1 VFNSKRFSV
10 KANHTLWMLT
20 SDDIR
25 SRYLAYYKQRGHTEI
40 PSASLL
46 PEGDA
51 TTLFTGSGMQPLI
64 KYLLGEPHPSG
75 TRIVDSQKCFRS
87 EDIDEVGDNR
97 HTTFFE
103 MLGNW
108 SLGDYFKVEQLP
120 WVFDFLVKELGVDPA
135 RLYVTVFAGE
145 EKYGIPKDDESV
157 QIWKT
162 IFKKADIDAKAVLI
176 GDPSRGGDVGMQGGR
191 IFYYNSKKNWWSR
204 AGPPEKMPAREP
216 GGPDSEIFYDF
227 GTSHNT
233 KYGPHCHPNCECGRF
248 MEIGNSVFMEYTKTE
263 DGRFE
268 RLPQRNVDFGG
279 GLERISAAV
288 TGNSDMFQIDTLKRL
303 IDVLPGGAG
312 EMRSKRIIA
321 DHVRAAAF
329 LITDG
334 VEPSNK
340 DRGYMLRK
348 LLRRSIVHASMLEP
362 SIEGA
367 NHLSTSSGEILE
379 RLFGIV
385 CDEYVG
391 TYKLDREKIMAVF
404 GGENQKFRNTFVNGM
419 RRLERLETVDTETA
433 FTLYESFGLPYEV
446 IKEFGGAKAAF
457 LTREAFEE
465 KLEAHRQLSR
475 AGAEKKFGGHGLV
488 LNTGELKAKDQTE
501 VEKVTRLHTATHLLH
516 AALREVLGGEV
527 KQSGSDITPER
538 LRFDFSFPRKLT
550 DEEIKKVEEIAN
562 RIMEQDLKVE
572 CLEMPKGEADKRGAL
587 SFFKAKYGDK
597 VKIYYIGKSLEGAV
611 SKEFCGGP
619 HVPRTGLVGRIKI
632 TKEEAVAAGV
642 RRIRAIVE

>member
-1 VFNSKRFSV
+1 
-10 KANHTLWMLT
+10 MLT

-25 SRYLAYYKQRGHTEI
+25 SRFLAFYKERGHAVV

-46 PEGDA
+46 PEGDV

-64 KYLLGEPHPSG
+64 RYLMGEKHPAG

-108 SLGDYFKVEQLP
+108 SLGDYFKAEQLP
-120 WVFDFLVKELGVDPA
+120 WVFEFLVKELGVDPS
-135 RLYVTVFAGE
+135 RLYVSVFAGE
-145 EKYGIPKDDESV
+145 ERYGIPKDDESV
-157 QIWKT
+157 ELWKK
-162 IFKKADIDAKAVLI
+162 IFKGAGIDAKAVMI
-176 GDPSRGGDVGMQGGR
+176 GDPENGGKLGMQGGR
-191 IFYYNSKKNWWSR
+191 IFYYSSKKNWWSR
-204 AGPPEKMPAREP
+204 SGPPEKMPAREP

-227 GTSHNT
+227 GTPHDEA
-233 KYGPHCHPNCECGRF
+233 YGHHCHPNCDCGRF
-248 MEIGNSVFMEYTKTE
+248 MEIGNSVFMEYMKTE
-263 DGRFE
+263 EGKFV

-288 TGNSDMFQIDTLKRL
+288 TGSADMFQIDTLRRL
-303 IDVLPGGAG
+303 IEALPGSD
-312 EMRSKRIIA
+312 MRSKRIIA
-321 DHVRAAAF
+321 DHVRAASF

-348 LLRRSIVHASMLEP
+348 VLRRSIVHASMLER
-362 SIEGA
+362 SE
-367 NHLSTSSGEILE
+367 NKDLSAGSGETLE
-379 RLFGIV
+379 RCFGIV
-385 CDEYVG
+385 CDMYAG
-391 TYKLDREKIMAVF
+391 TYALDRERILAVF
-404 GGENQKFRNTFVNGM
+404 RAEYQKFRNTFVNGM
-419 RRLERLETVDTETA
+419 RRLDRLESVDTDTA

-446 IKEFGGAKAAF
+446 IKEFGGAKAAS

-488 LNTGELKAKDQTE
+488 LDTGELKAKDQAE
-501 VEKVTRLHTATHLLH
+501 MEKVIRMHTATHLLH
-516 AALREVLGGEV
+516 AALRQVLGDEV
-527 KQSGSDITPER
+527 KQSGSDITGER

-550 DEEIKKVEEIAN
+550 DEEIRKVEEIAN
-562 RIMEQDLKVE
+562 DAVARDLSVV
-572 CLEMPKGEADKRGAL
+572 CVEMPKAEAEKTGAL
-587 SFFKAKYGDK
+587 FFFKAKYGEK
-597 VKIYYIGKSLEGAV
+597 VKVYYTGPSIDGAF

-619 HVPRTGLVGRIKI
+619 HVQHTAQIGKIKI
-632 TKEEAVAAGV
+632 TKEEAVAAGI
-642 RRIRAIVE
+642 RRIRAVIE

>member
-1 VFNSKRFSV
+1 MSNSKRFSV
-10 KANHTLWMLT
+10 KPNHTLGMLT

-25 SRYLAYYKQRGHTEI
+25 SRFLAYYKLRGHTEV

-46 PEGDA
+46 PEGDV

-108 SLGDYFKVEQLP
+108 SLGDYFKAEQLP
-120 WVFDFLVKELGVDPA
+120 WVFEFLVKELGVDPS
-135 RLYVTVFAGE
+135 RLYVSVFAGE
-145 EKYGIPKDDESV
+145 EKYNIPKDDESV
-157 QIWKT
+157 EIWQKL
-162 IFKKADIDAKAVLI
+162 FKKAKVDAKAVLI
-176 GDPSRGGDVGMQGGR
+176 GDPDRGNKVGMQGGR
-191 IFYYNSKKNWWSR
+191 IFYYTSRKNWWSR

-227 GTSHNT
+227 GTPHDL
-233 KYGPHCHPNCECGRF
+233 KYGPHCHPNCDCGRF

-279 GLERISAAV
+279 GLERLSAAV

-303 IDVLPGGAG
+303 IDALPGSA
-312 EMRSKRIIA
+312 EVMRSKRIIA

-348 LLRRSIVHASMLEP
+348 VLRRSIVHASMLERG
-362 SIEGA
+362 EGDM
-367 NHLSTSSGEILE
+367 NNLSASSGETLE
-379 RLFGIV
+379 RLFSIV
-385 CDEYVG
+385 CDMYAG
-391 TYKLDREKIMAVF
+391 TYSLDRERILFVF
-404 GGENQKFRNTFVNGM
+404 RGENHKFRNTFVNGM
-419 RRLERLETVDTETA
+419 RKLDRYPIVDTETA

-446 IKEFGGAKAAF
+446 IKEFGGAKASS

-475 AGAEKKFGGHGLV
+475 AGAEKKFGGHGLI
-488 LNTGELKAKDQTE
+488 LDTGELKAKDQSE
-501 VEKVTRLHTATHLLH
+501 MDRVTRLHTATHLLH
-516 AALREVLGGEV
+516 AALREVLSDEV

-538 LRFDFSFPRKLT
+538 LRFDFSYPRKLT
-550 DEEIKKVEEIAN
+550 DEEIKRVEEIAN
-562 RIMEQDLKVE
+562 WIVVQDFGVE
-572 CLEMPKGEADKRGAL
+572 CREMPKTEADKTGAL
-587 SFFKAKYGDK
+587 SFFKTKYGDK
-597 VKIYYIGKSLEGAV
+597 VKVYYIGKSLEAAV

-619 HVPRTGLVGRIKI
+619 HVTRTGLIGKIKI

-642 RRIRAIVE
+642 RRIRATVE

>member
-1 VFNSKRFSV
+1 
-10 KANHTLWMLT
+10 MLT
-20 SDDIR
+20 SDEIR
-25 SRYLAYYKQRGHTEI
+25 TKFIEYYKHRGHVEI

-46 PEGDA
+46 PEGDV

-75 TRIVDSQKCFRS
+75 SRIVDSQKCFRS

-108 SLGDYFKVEQLP
+108 SLGDYFKAEQLP
-120 WVFDFLVKELGVDPA
+120 WVFEFLTKDLGIDPE

-145 EKYGIPKDDESV
+145 EKYGLPKDDESV
-157 QIWKT
+157 ETWRR
-162 IFKKADIDAKAVLI
+162 IFKHGGIAAKLVHI
-176 GDPSRGGDVGMQGGR
+176 GDPDRGNEVGMQGGR
-191 IFYYNSKKNWWSR
+191 IFAYSSKKNWWSR
-204 AGPPEKMPAREP
+204 AGPPEKMPAREL

-227 GTSHNT
+227 GASHDP
-233 KYGPHCHPNCECGRF
+233 KYGPYCHPNCECGRF
-248 MEIGNSVFMEYTKTE
+248 MEIGNSVFMEYKKTD

-268 RLPQRNVDFGG
+268 KLPQQNVDFGG

-303 IDVLPGGAG
+303 IDVLPGID
-312 EMRSKRIIA
+312 MRSKRIVA

-340 DRGYMLRK
+340 DRGYILRK
-348 LLRRSIVHASMLEP
+348 VLRRSIVHASMLERG
-362 SIEGA
+362 EGEG
-367 NHLSTSSGEILE
+367 NNLSASSGETLE
-379 RLFGIV
+379 HLFGIV
-385 CDEYVG
+385 CDMYLK
-391 TYKLDREKIMAVF
+391 TYALDRDRIVSVF
-404 GGENQKFRNTFVNGM
+404 KAENQKFRNTFVNGM
-419 RRLERLETVDTETA
+419 RRLDRLETIDTDKA

-446 IKEFGGAKAAF
+446 IKEFGGAKAAS

-475 AGAEKKFGGHGLV
+475 SGAEKKFGGHGLI
-488 LNTGELKAKDQTE
+488 LDTGELKAKDQAE
-501 VEKVTRLHTATHLLH
+501 MEKVIRLHTATHLLH
-516 AALREVLGGEV
+516 AALRQVLGDEV

-538 LRFDFSFPRKLT
+538 LRFDFSYPRKLT
-550 DEEIKKVEEIAN
+550 DDEIKKVEETAN
-562 RIMEQDLKVE
+562 CIVKKNLKVGY
-572 CLEMPKGEADKRGAL
+572 LEMPRAEAERTGAL
-587 SFFKAKYGDK
+587 FFFKAKYGDK
-597 VKIYYIGKSLEGAV
+597 VKIYYTGNSLDDAY

-619 HVPRTGLVGRIKI
+619 HVEYTGLIGKIRI

-642 RRIRAIVE
+642 RRIRAVVQ

>member
-1 VFNSKRFSV
+1 
-10 KANHTLWMLT
+10 MLT
-20 SDDIR
+20 SDEIR
-25 SRYLAYYKQRGHTEI
+25 GRFLAYYKERGHTVI
-40 PSASLL
+40 PSSSLL
-46 PEGDA
+46 PEGDV

-75 TRIVDSQKCFRS
+75 SRLVDSQRCFRS

-108 SLGDYFKVEQLP
+108 SLGDYFKAEQLP
-120 WVFDFLVKELGVDPA
+120 WVFEFLTEELGVDPA

-145 EKYGIPKDDESV
+145 PRYNIPMDDESV
-157 QIWKT
+157 AIWKRL
-162 IFKKADIDAKAVLI
+162 FEGAGMDAKAVHI
-176 GDPSRGGDVGMQGGR
+176 GEPERGGEVGMRGGR
-191 IFYYNSKKNWWSR
+191 IFYYSSKKNWWSR

-227 GTSHNT
+227 GTPHDER
-233 KYGPHCHPNCECGRF
+233 YGHHCHPNCECGRF
-248 MEIGNSVFMEYTKTE
+248 MEIGNSVFMEYAKTE

-288 TGNSDMFQIDTLKRL
+288 TGNSDMFQIDTLKRI
-303 IDVLPGGAG
+303 IDALPGGA
-312 EMRSKRIIA
+312 EAMRSKRIIA

-329 LITDG
+329 LVTDG

-362 SIEGA
+362 SVEGTS
-367 NHLSTSSGEILE
+367 NLSAGSGETLE

-391 TYKLDREKIMAVF
+391 TYALDRERILAVF
-404 GGENQKFRNTFVNGM
+404 RGENQKFRNTFVNGM
-419 RRLERLETVDTETA
+419 RRLERLETVDVDTA
-433 FTLYESFGLPYEV
+433 FKLYESFGLPYEV
-446 IKEFGGAKAAF
+446 IKEFGGAKAAS

-465 KLEAHRQLSR
+465 RLEVHRQLSR
-475 AGAEKKFGGHGLV
+475 AGAEKKFGGHGLI
-488 LNTGELKAKDQTE
+488 LDTGELKAKDQSE
-501 VEKVTRLHTATHLLH
+501 MERVTRLHTATHLLH
-516 AALREVLGGEV
+516 AALREVLGDEV

-538 LRFDFSFPRKLT
+538 LRFDFTFPRKLT
-550 DEEIKKVEEIAN
+550 DDEIKKVEEIAN
-562 RIMEQDLKVE
+562 QIVQQDLRVE
-572 CLEMPKGEADKRGAL
+572 CREMPRGEAEKTGAL
-587 SFFKAKYGDK
+587 FFFKAKYGDRVK
-597 VKIYYIGKSLEGAV
+597 VYYIGKSLEGAF

-619 HVPRTGLVGRIKI
+619 HIERTGLIGKIRI
-632 TKEEAVAAGV
+632 TKEEAVAAGI
-642 RRIRAIVE
+642 RRIRAVVE

>member
-1 VFNSKRFSV
+1 
-10 KANHTLWMLT
+10 MLT
-20 SDDIR
+20 SDEIR
-25 SRYLAYYKQRGHTEI
+25 SRYLAYYTRRGHAQI
-40 PSASLL
+40 PSSSLL
-46 PEGDA
+46 PEGDV

-64 KYLLGEPHPSG
+64 RYLLGEPHPSG

-108 SLGDYFKVEQLP
+108 SLGDYFKAEQLP
-120 WVFDFLVKELGVDPA
+120 WVFEFLVEELGVDPA
-135 RLYVTVFAGE
+135 RLYVTVFSGE
-145 EKYGIPKDDESV
+145 EKYNIPRDDESV
-157 QIWKT
+157 EIWRRL
-162 IFKKADIDAKAVLI
+162 FKGVGVEAKAVHI
-176 GDPSRGGDVGMQGGR
+176 GDPDRGGEVGMRGGR

-227 GTSHNT
+227 GTPHDP
-233 KYGPHCHPNCECGRF
+233 KHGPHCHPNCECGRF
-248 MEIGNSVFMEYTKTE
+248 MEIGNSVFMEYTKTD

-279 GLERISAAV
+279 GLERIGAAV
-288 TGNSDMFQIDTLKRL
+288 TGNADMFAVDTLKCL
-303 IDVLPGGAG
+303 IDALPGGVG

-348 LLRRSIVHASMLEP
+348 LLRRSIIHASMLERG
-362 SIEGA
+362 EEDA
-367 NHLSTSSGEILE
+367 NSLSAGYVETLE

-385 CDEYVG
+385 CDEYAG
-391 TYKLDREKIMAVF
+391 TYALDRERILAVF
-404 GGENQKFRNTFVNGM
+404 RGESQKFRNTFTNGM
-419 RRLERLETVDTETA
+419 RRLAQYETIDVDTA
-433 FTLYESFGLPYEV
+433 FKLYESFGLPYEV
-446 IKEFGGAKAAF
+446 IKEFGGEKAAS

-465 KLEAHRQLSR
+465 RLEVHRQRSR
-475 AGAEKKFGGHGLV
+475 AGAEKKFGGHGLI
-488 LNTGELKAKDQTE
+488 LDTGELKAKDE
-501 VEKVTRLHTATHLLH
+501 AEMEKVTRLHTATHLLH
-516 AALREVLGGEV
+516 AALREVLGDEV
-527 KQSGSDITPER
+527 KQAGSDVTPER
-538 LRFDFSFPRKLT
+538 TRFDFSYPRKLT
-550 DEEIKKVEEIAN
+550 EEEVKKVEETAN
-562 RIMEQDLKVE
+562 RAVQRDLKVE
-572 CLEMPKGEADKRGAL
+572 CREMPRGEAEKTGAL
-587 SFFKAKYGDK
+587 FFFKAKYGDRVK
-597 VKIYYIGKSLEGAV
+597 VYYTGGSLEGAF

-619 HVPRTGLVGRIKI
+619 HVERTGLIGRIRI
-632 TKEEAVAAGV
+632 TREEAVAAGV